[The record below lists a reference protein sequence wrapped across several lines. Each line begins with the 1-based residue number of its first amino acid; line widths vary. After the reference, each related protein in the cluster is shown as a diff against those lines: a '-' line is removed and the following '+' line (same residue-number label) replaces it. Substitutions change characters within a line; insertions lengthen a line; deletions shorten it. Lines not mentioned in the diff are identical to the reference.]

1 MARKGMIDFSQ
12 LEDLAE
18 KWEKA
23 GGKVEQLAESCLKA
37 AHKAVTPPIVQ
48 DMTRHHRT
56 GSTQE
61 SIVTKADVKWDG
73 TKANIPVGFDI
84 KQGGLPSIFLMYGT
98 PRIKKDTKLY
108 ADVYGKK
115 AQERIKKAQE
125 ETFQKGIKKLLGG

>member
-37 AHKAVTPPIVQ
+37 AHEAVTPPIVQ
-48 DMTRHHRT
+48 DMTKHHRT

-73 TKANIPVGFDI
+73 TKATIPVGFDI
-84 KQGGLPSIFLMYGT
+84 KQGGLS
-98 PRIKKDTKLY
+98 PRMR
-108 ADVYGKK
+108 G
-115 AQERIKKAQE
+115 
-125 ETFQKGIKKLLGG
+125 

>member
-37 AHKAVTPPIVQ
+37 AHEAVTPAIIQ
-48 DMTRHHRT
+48 DMSKHRRT
-56 GSTQE
+56 GHTQG
-61 SIVTKADVKWDG
+61 SIVTDAKVTWEG

-125 ETFQKGIKKLLGG
+125 EAFLKEIKKLLGG

>member
-37 AHKAVTPPIVQ
+37 AHEAVTPPIVQ
-48 DMTRHHRT
+48 DMTKHHRT

-73 TKANIPVGFDI
+73 TKATIHQTRWITIYLFDVRHAEDE
-84 KQGGLPSIFLMYGT
+84 KGH
-98 PRIKKDTKLY
+98 
-108 ADVYGKK
+108 K
-115 AQERIKKAQE
+115 AVR
-125 ETFQKGIKKLLGG
+125 

>member
-1 MARKGMIDFSQ
+1 MIDFSQ

-37 AHKAVTPPIVQ
+37 AHEAVTPPIVQ
-48 DMTRHHRT
+48 DMTKHHRT

-61 SIVTKADVKWDG
+61 SIVTKADVNWDG

-98 PRIKKDTKLY
+98 PRMKKDTKLY

>member
-37 AHKAVTPPIVQ
+37 AHEAVTPPIVQ
-48 DMTRHHRT
+48 DMTKHHRT

-61 SIVTKADVKWDG
+61 SKIGRA
-73 TKANIPVGFDI
+73 
-84 KQGGLPSIFLMYGT
+84 SC
-98 PRIKKDTKLY
+98 R
-108 ADVYGKK
+108 
-115 AQERIKKAQE
+115 ERV
-125 ETFQKGIKKLLGG
+125 LLAV